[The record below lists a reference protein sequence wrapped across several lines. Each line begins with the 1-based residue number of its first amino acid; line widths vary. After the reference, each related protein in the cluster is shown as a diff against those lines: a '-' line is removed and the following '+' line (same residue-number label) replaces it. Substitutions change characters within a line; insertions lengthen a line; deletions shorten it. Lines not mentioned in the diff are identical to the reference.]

1 MFDKVRKNL
10 EDKGFKV
17 TVCDTA
23 KDAADYIVKEL
34 DGKTVGFGGS
44 VTVEELGLYDK
55 LKAQNSVYWHA
66 RTPEGKTKDEIRAL
80 ANSAEVYIL
89 SANGLAETGEIVNID
104 GACNRIASSCYGHEK
119 VIFVIGK
126 NKLAPTYDEALFR
139 ARNIAAPKNAQRL
152 KRNTP
157 CAKNADRCY
166 NCNSPERIC
175 RVLSVF
181 WSKPMVG
188 DFEVVLVN
196 EDLGY

>member
-44 VTVEELGLYDK
+44 VTVEQLGLYDK
-55 LKAQNSVYWHA
+55 LKSQNSVYWHA